1 MRRYWFIIKDIFNC
15 FCQLLQTLRE
25 NCSLTMRIMIFF
37 LLSLLIC
44 YIFPVF
50 INDFLICKLNEW
62 NLLTKV
68 ALLVGVISKYQLLT
82 VTPFL
87 ITLFYFFYRQQR
99 QIAESYVLRLEIGN
113 FTIFFSLL
121 LLVGNLRL
129 GMYDVSRMAG
139 LAAVVYFTSLLWI
152 FLFVRYIFKQIHASV
167 LRENFH
173 QAIMD
178 SLHCWGKLSRW
189 HFLEKVLL
197 DRLAWRLEVFYQ
209 IEFYMIKNNMSVIK
223 KDRHNQLKEIFYSFI
238 HEVLVKGDKC
248 LDDTSKIYIDI
259 YCELLRFQK
268 KIAILLYE
276 SYESAGYQYAVEVLQ
291 EAYPGDFAESV
302 EETSDRFFD
311 EYFKAIWSLAG
322 YFSERDRNNF
332 QEILQFLLKIKG
344 NIKSNYNIVILY
356 RALLIDAI
364 YKNNINFITEVCYR
378 QKEIAAKMQNN
389 DEGIASNAVT
399 NKLVK
404 YHSGDNYVCML
415 LYVLLCGLVKSIE
428 LGENRIAGFL
438 VKFIVS
444 NYENEE
450 ICNVYEKIVKKK
462 CADDLEECAFAKR
475 LGVKF
480 NINEGI
486 VIYCLKKVTLLLRCQ
501 QCYHTKEGMMISL
514 SIFSNYKDDM
524 YDLKYCAEKILNGKN
539 DYGMISLSKENMYH

>member
-1 MRRYWFIIKDIFNC
+1 MKKYLFIIKDILIC
-15 FCQLLQTLRE
+15 FSQLLQTLRE
-25 NCSLTMRIMIFF
+25 HCSLTIRIMIFF
-37 LLSLLIC
+37 LISLMIC
-44 YIFPVF
+44 YVFPVY
-50 INDFLICKLNEW
+50 INDFFICKLNEW
-62 NLLTKV
+62 NLLIKV
-68 ALLVGVISKYQLLT
+68 DLLIGVISKYQLLT

-113 FTIFFSLL
+113 LTIFFALL
-121 LLVGNLRL
+121 VIVGNLRL
-129 GMYDVSRMAG
+129 GMYDVSSMAG
-139 LAAVVYFTSLLWI
+139 FAAVVYFASLLWI
-152 FLFVRYIFKQIHASV
+152 FLFVKYIFQQIHASV

-173 QAIMD
+173 KSIMD
-178 SLHCWGKLSRW
+178 NMQCWGKLSRW
-189 HFLEKVLL
+189 SFLEKVLL

-223 KDRHNQLKEIFYSFI
+223 KDRHNQLKTIFNSFI

-302 EETSDRFFD
+302 EETSYRFFD

-332 QEILQFLLKIKG
+332 QKILQFLIKIKG

-364 YKNNINFITEVCYR
+364 YKNNVNFITEVCYR
-378 QKEIAAKMQNN
+378 QKEIASKMQNN
-389 DEGIASNAVT
+389 DEDIMSNGVT
-399 NKLVK
+399 SKLVK

-415 LYVLLCGLVKSIE
+415 LYVLFCGLVKSIE

-444 NYENEE
+444 NYGNEE
-450 ICNVYEKIVKKK
+450 ICNVYKKIVQKK
-462 CADDLEECAFAKR
+462 CVDELEKYVFAKR
-475 LGVKF
+475 LGVNF

-486 VIYCLKKVTLLLRCQ
+486 VVYCLKKATLLLRCQ
-501 QCYHTKEGMMISL
+501 QCYHRKKEMAISL
-514 SIFSNYKDDM
+514 SIFSAYKDDM

-539 DYGMISLSKENMYH
+539 DYGMISLSKKNMYH

>member
-1 MRRYWFIIKDIFNC
+1 M
-15 FCQLLQTLRE
+15 
-25 NCSLTMRIMIFF
+25 
-37 LLSLLIC
+37 
-44 YIFPVF
+44 
-50 INDFLICKLNEW
+50 
-62 NLLTKV
+62 
-68 ALLVGVISKYQLLT
+68 
-82 VTPFL
+82 
-87 ITLFYFFYRQQR
+87 
-99 QIAESYVLRLEIGN
+99 
-113 FTIFFSLL
+113 
-121 LLVGNLRL
+121 
-129 GMYDVSRMAG
+129 
-139 LAAVVYFTSLLWI
+139 
-152 FLFVRYIFKQIHASV
+152 
-167 LRENFH
+167 
-173 QAIMD
+173 
-178 SLHCWGKLSRW
+178 
-189 HFLEKVLL
+189 
-197 DRLAWRLEVFYQ
+197 
-209 IEFYMIKNNMSVIK
+209 
-223 KDRHNQLKEIFYSFI
+223 
-238 HEVLVKGDKC
+238 VKGDKC

-332 QEILQFLLKIKG
+332 QKILQFLLKIKG

-378 QKEIAAKMQNN
+378 QKEIATKMQNN

-501 QCYHTKEGMMISL
+501 QCYRIKEGMMVSL
-514 SIFSNYKDDM
+514 SIFSVYKNDM
-524 YDLKYCAEKILNGKN
+524 YDLKYCAEKILHGKN

>member
-68 ALLVGVISKYQLLT
+68 DLLVGVISKYQLLT

-223 KDRHNQLKEIFYSFI
+223 KR
-238 HEVLVKGDKC
+238 
-248 LDDTSKIYIDI
+248 
-259 YCELLRFQK
+259 
-268 KIAILLYE
+268 
-276 SYESAGYQYAVEVLQ
+276 
-291 EAYPGDFAESV
+291 
-302 EETSDRFFD
+302 
-311 EYFKAIWSLAG
+311 
-322 YFSERDRNNF
+322 
-332 QEILQFLLKIKG
+332 
-344 NIKSNYNIVILY
+344 
-356 RALLIDAI
+356 
-364 YKNNINFITEVCYR
+364 
-378 QKEIAAKMQNN
+378 
-389 DEGIASNAVT
+389 
-399 NKLVK
+399 
-404 YHSGDNYVCML
+404 
-415 LYVLLCGLVKSIE
+415 
-428 LGENRIAGFL
+428 
-438 VKFIVS
+438 
-444 NYENEE
+444 
-450 ICNVYEKIVKKK
+450 
-462 CADDLEECAFAKR
+462 
-475 LGVKF
+475 
-480 NINEGI
+480 
-486 VIYCLKKVTLLLRCQ
+486 
-501 QCYHTKEGMMISL
+501 
-514 SIFSNYKDDM
+514 
-524 YDLKYCAEKILNGKN
+524 
-539 DYGMISLSKENMYH
+539 